1 MATIYFAKFNINE
14 KINRVR
20 DGSENLDKLLNDVF
34 NGINQKLKVK
44 DVENE
49 SIIYKFVNLDYI
61 SSKMT
66 INGDIVKIY
75 DGIDS
80 NYDEKNDEVIDT
92 FAKNKADYVSFSF
105 DVKNEIIGFVP
116 KQSFSRNSF
125 INYFRLLV
133 EQCVP
138 SIGETEIILLK
149 SKNKLENEFK
159 KMEKMRDLE
168 VFLIPENGDRDAL
181 KDILKDVMPEVQET
195 NAQHLNIKLKGTLK
209 EPLDKDSKLIK
220 KFKSIALMAYATLK
234 ASGKNSEGD
243 EFKIDSEKDLLLTKD
258 IRGDNRNSLSEIEEL
273 TQKGVESYRI
283 QKIQEVIE
291 IERGRES

>member
-44 DVENE
+44 DAENE